1 MSLRS
6 QRGSALVL
14 SVLVVLVI
22 AVIGVAVIRFA
33 SREVAGATAS
43 RKTQALVACADAG
56 RQVIVSRFKA
66 LGISPVSL
74 TALNLPMDA
83 NTRVVGGHYDT
94 SDVQV
99 AQVSYL
105 PEASFGPDRGVVQDI
120 SNRVIGTGGGGKP
133 MKVVVH
139 CQQGG
144 VGNDPATGRQL
155 EVEFGLRFGI

>member
-1 MSLRS
+1 MPARS
-6 QRGSALVL
+6 QRGSALVM
-14 SVLVVLVI
+14 SIIVVLVI

-33 SREVAGATAS
+33 SREVAGATSS

-56 RQVIVSRFKA
+56 RQMILSQFKA
-66 LGISPVSL
+66 LGGSPVSL

-83 NTRVVGGHYDT
+83 NTRVEGGHFDT
-94 SDVQV
+94 TNVQV
-99 AQVSYL
+99 AQVTYL
-105 PEASFGPDRGVVQDI
+105 PEAAFGPDRGAVQDI
-120 SNRVIGTGGGGKP
+120 SNRVAGTGGGGKP

-144 VGNDPATGRQL
+144 VTGVPTSGRQL